1 MSLYTLTPVDF
12 DPFENKSREIE
23 KIVFTNEPQK
33 EIWLSCMIG
42 ELAANLAYNESV
54 SLDLR
59 GELQFAHFSTSLME
73 VMGRHEALRA
83 TVSPN
88 GETLIIYKEPE
99 FALDFHDISQERDQ
113 KAVLKTFVEQEMQR
127 PFDLQEGPLM
137 RLFLHK
143 LSATHYYFTIVKHHI
158 ISDGW
163 STGVFLEDLC
173 TLYNAKVTGKAISL
187 SPAPQISDYAAEMMV
202 FEHSPEYHETLN
214 YWLEMYKDTVPVL
227 DLPTDFPRPTLRT
240 YQASR
245 FDLHLSTEMVT
256 QLKKTGAA
264 SGASLVNTLLTA
276 FEVFLY
282 LQTHQQELVV
292 GLPAAG
298 QAATEKFGLVGHCVN
313 LLPIKTKIDPDLSFS
328 EYLKQRKKAFFDAY
342 DYQKFTFGQLVKSLN
357 LKRDPSRV
365 PLVPVVFNIDMGMD
379 NSVSFEGLDYE
390 LISNPRAYETFE
402 LFLNATSSKR
412 GLTLE
417 WTYNTALFKPA
428 TMEKMAG
435 DFENLLK
442 GLVADPAKTIK
453 RYSLANSES
462 WLNQLK
468 QWNETKVD
476 FDSNINISRLI
487 EGMALKFPNQKA
499 LTFKKEQLTYRELIY
514 RVNQFASY
522 LQGKGIKTGNIVA
535 IVTDRSI
542 EMVVGLLGILKVGGV
557 YLPLDPD
564 FPHDRIVYMLEDSK
578 AKMLLVS
585 KAYAGKFTST
595 ETVEYVIEDIW
606 AALDH
611 QPAQNVDVPIQG
623 TDLAYILYTSGSTGK
638 PKGVK
643 IMHANLLNFL
653 LSMQSA
659 PGIDPSDRLL
669 AITTISFDIAGLE
682 LYLPLITGAELVLC
696 DTESARDGRLL
707 LDLIQQHQITI
718 MQATPSTWR
727 MMIESG
733 WMSPLPLKVLC
744 GGEGLPKDLATALLQ
759 RCSSLW
765 NMYGPTETTI
775 WSTLKEVKK
784 EDELITIGKPIFNTS
799 IYLVNEN
806 GQLVPPGNIGEILI
820 GGEGLA
826 AGYLNQP
833 ELTAEKFI
841 KDTFSGADQARLYK
855 TGDLGKFTE
864 DGEVICLGRSDQQVK
879 IRGHRIELGEIEN
892 ALTDLEAVK
901 QAVVMALA
909 DQLGGQRLVAYVIP
923 EDLEPK
929 NSTPSWKDRWDTI
942 YDMAAQS
949 SAGKAESDQKI
960 DGILLE
966 QWKNSDRLQEQAAEW
981 LSVSAQRIKTL
992 QAQDILEIGS
1002 GGGQLML
1009 ELAPFARSY
1018 MATDY
1023 AETAIEKLQ
1032 QKLDAD
1038 PEKWAHVKTKANAA
1052 DDFSGL
1058 TGPSFDLILIHSVA
1072 QYFPDTAYFLKVIT
1086 AAVQR
1091 LKHGGCLFIGD
1102 MQGKNSLTMYH
1113 AMDYLANAKDS
1124 STLPDFQEV
1133 VSNRVRIEDE
1143 FVADPAFFY
1152 LLPKLIPEISG
1163 VNVQLRQG
1171 ASLNETTKY
1180 HYDVWIYVH
1189 ADHLKTISPE
1199 VTLDW
1204 QQLKSVHA
1212 VAEILE
1218 KEQANCISLNWVF
1231 NARTA
1236 KDYALLNWMNSAAP
1250 DTLVA
1255 DIKHQLEHL
1264 ADGVHPDEFW
1274 ELGAKL
1280 GYQTNIRWST
1290 DGTDGCYDV
1299 VFIKEGI
1306 APLMIPDAPAA
1317 IDLATGNLVDFA
1329 KTPLSTNELFLA
1341 KKTIAAWKERLATQ
1355 LPDYMIPVD
1364 FVALKAFPLTPN
1376 HKIDKKALPKPQPK
1390 AENQGQLREL
1400 PQNKNEQLIFD
1411 IWSAVLGLE
1420 FMDTTA
1426 DFFELGGHSLLAVKV
1441 MAAIEKETGKR
1452 LPLATLFENANIQK
1466 LAKKLNPD
1474 EPEVQW
1480 DALVPIK
1487 TSGSK
1492 HPLFMVHGG
1501 GLNVLVFQSMSKY
1514 LDEDQPVYGLQAL
1527 GLNRETVLLDSIE
1540 EIAAVYVAE
1549 ILKVHPN
1556 GPYYLSGY
1564 SLGGFIVYEMAK
1576 QLTNMGKEVKFLGIL
1591 DTYAGDVGSSVPRSV
1606 KLLNK
1611 IKRQFYK
1618 IPFFVSSF
1626 FRHPGEA
1633 FHYQLQMIKR
1643 RMDDTILPQGQDYT
1657 LHFSPYEREIYRNYD
1672 LAHNHYQMVPEDL
1685 KISLFSVKKRLYY
1698 LDDNRTLGWAKYAN
1712 QGIERHD
1719 VPGDH
1724 ETFLYPPNN
1733 EEFARI
1739 LQAALNKI

>member
-1 MSLYTLTPVDF
+1 MSLHTFTPVDF
-12 DPFENKSREIE
+12 DPFDDKSREIE

-42 ELAANLAYNESV
+42 EVAANLAYNESV
-54 SLDLR
+54 SLELK
-59 GELQFAHFSTSLME
+59 GEIQFAHFGTALLA
-73 VMGRHEALRA
+73 VLDRHEALRA

-88 GETLIIYKEPE
+88 GETLIIYKNQDI
-99 FALDFHDISQERDQ
+99 ALDFHNISEESDQ
-113 KAVLKTFVEQEMQR
+113 KAVLDAFIEQEMQS

-143 LSATHYYFTIVKHHI
+143 LSETHYYFTIVKHHI

-163 STGVFLEDLC
+163 STGVFLEDLSKI
-173 TLYNAKVTGKAISL
+173 YNAQVQGKPISL
-187 SPAPQISDYAAEMMV
+187 SPAPQISEYAAEMIV
-202 FEHSPEYHETLN
+202 FEQSTEYQETLN
-214 YWLEMYKDTVPVL
+214 YWLDMYRDSVPVL
-227 DLPTDFPRPTLRT
+227 DLPTDFPRPALRT
-240 YQASR
+240 YKASR
-245 FDLHLSTEMVT
+245 FDLHLSTEIVAK
-256 QLKKTGAA
+256 LKKTGAS
-264 SGASLVNTLLTA
+264 SGASLVNTLLSA
-276 FEVFLY
+276 FEIFLY
-282 LQTHQQELVV
+282 LQTHQEELVV

-313 LLPIKTKIDPDLSFS
+313 LLPLKTRIDPNLSFT

-342 DYQKFTFGQLVKSLN
+342 DHQKFTFGQLVKALN
-357 LKRDPSRV
+357 LKRDPSRI

-417 WTYNTALFKPA
+417 WTYNSGLFTPA
-428 TMEKMAG
+428 TIEKMAG

-442 GLVADPAKTIK
+442 DFVADPTKTIQSH
-453 RYSLANSES
+453 SLANSES

-468 QWNETKVD
+468 QWNQTTVD
-476 FDSNINISRLI
+476 FDKNINISRLI

-499 LTFKKEQLTYRELIY
+499 VTFKKEQLTYSELIY
-514 RVNQFASY
+514 RVNQFAAY
-522 LQGKGIKTGNIVA
+522 LQDKGLKTGDIVA
-535 IVTDRSI
+535 IATDRSI
-542 EMVVGLLGILKVGGV
+542 EMVIGLLGILKAGGV

-585 KAYAGKFTST
+585 KAYAGKYAAAKAGEF
-595 ETVEYVIEDIW
+595 VIEDIW

-611 QPAQNVDVPIQG
+611 HPGQNIDVPVSG

-643 IMHANLLNFL
+643 IMHVNLMNFL

-659 PGIDPSDRLL
+659 PGINPSDRLL

-707 LDLIQQHQITI
+707 LDLIRDQQITI

-733 WMSPLPLKVLC
+733 WTSNIPLKVLC

-775 WSTLKEVKK
+775 WSTIKEVKK
-784 EDELITIGKPIFNTS
+784 EDEVITIGKPIFNTS

-826 AGYLNQP
+826 AGYLNRP

-841 KDTFSGADQARLYK
+841 KDIFSGSDHARLYK

-892 ALTDLEAVK
+892 AITDLGDVK
-901 QAVVMALA
+901 QAVVMARA
-909 DQLGGQRLVAYVIP
+909 DQLGEQRLVAYVIP

-929 NSTPSWKDRWDTI
+929 NTTPSWKDRWDTI

-966 QWKNSDRLQEQAAEW
+966 QWKNSDSLVEQAAEW
-981 LSVSAQRIKTL
+981 LKVSAERIKAL
-992 QAQDILEIGS
+992 KARDILEIGS
-1002 GGGQLML
+1002 GGGQLMF
-1009 ELAPFARSY
+1009 ELAPFASSY

-1023 AETAIEKLQ
+1023 AETAIKKLQ

-1038 PEKWAHVKTKANAA
+1038 SDKWQHVSTKANAA
-1052 DDFSGL
+1052 DDFSGIN
-1058 TGPSFDLILIHSVA
+1058 GPTFDLILIHSVA
-1072 QYFPDTAYFLKVIT
+1072 QYFPDTAYFLKVIG
-1086 AAVQR
+1086 AAVER
-1091 LKHGGCLFIGD
+1091 LKKGGCLFIGD

-1133 VSNRVRIEDE
+1133 VTNRVRIEDE

-1163 VNVQLRQG
+1163 IDVQLRRG
-1171 ASLNETTKY
+1171 SSLNETTKY
-1180 HYDVWIYVH
+1180 HYDVWIYVN
-1189 ADHLKTISPE
+1189 ADHKTVSPDL
-1199 VTLDW
+1199 TLDW
-1204 QQLKSVHA
+1204 QQLKSVAA
-1212 VAEILE
+1212 VADLLE
-1218 KEQANCISLNWVF
+1218 KEQVDCITLNRVF

-1250 DTLVA
+1250 ATLVA
-1255 DIKHQLEHL
+1255 DIKNQLANLE
-1264 ADGVHPDEFW
+1264 DGIHPDEFW
-1274 ELGAKL
+1274 ELGRKL
-1280 GYQTNIRWST
+1280 GYNTHIRWST

-1299 VFIKEGI
+1299 VFIKVGI
-1306 APLMIPDAPAA
+1306 ANAIPAAPLA
-1317 IDLATGNLVDFA
+1317 IDLTTAPILDFA
-1329 KTPLSTNELFLA
+1329 KTPVSTNELFLS
-1341 KKTIAAWKERLATQ
+1341 KKTIAEWKEALAAQ
-1355 LPDYMIPVD
+1355 LPDYMIPAD
-1364 FVALKAFPLTPN
+1364 FIALKTFPLTPN

-1390 AENQGQLREL
+1390 AENQWQSREL
-1400 PQNKNEQLIFD
+1400 PQNKNEQLVFD

-1420 FMDTTA
+1420 YMDTTA

-1441 MAAIEKETGKR
+1441 MAAIEKKTGKR

-1466 LAKKLNPD
+1466 LAKKLHHD

-1487 TSGSK
+1487 TTGTK

-1514 LDEDQPVYGLQAL
+1514 LDEDQPAYGLQAL
-1527 GLNRETVLLDSIE
+1527 GLNRKRELFDSIE

-1549 ILKVHPN
+1549 ILKVHPD
-1556 GPYYLSGY
+1556 GPYCLSGY

-1576 QLTNMGKEVKFLGIL
+1576 QLTSMGKELKFLGIL
-1591 DTYAGDVGSSVPRSV
+1591 DTYAGDVGSSVPKSV

-1611 IKRQFYK
+1611 IKRQFCK
-1618 IPFFVSSF
+1618 VPFFIGSF
-1626 FRHPGEA
+1626 FRYPGA
-1633 FHYQLQMIKR
+1633 TLHYQLQMIKR
-1643 RMDDTILPQGQDYT
+1643 RMDDTMLPQGQDYT
-1657 LHFSPYEREIYRNYD
+1657 RHFSPYEKEIYKSYD
-1672 LAHNHYQMVPEDL
+1672 LAHNHYRMVPEDL
-1685 KISLFSVKKRLYY
+1685 KISLFTVKKRLYY
-1698 LDDNRTLGWAKYAN
+1698 LDDNQTLGWAKYAT
-1712 QGIERHD
+1712 QGIERHH